1 MDVLSTFLVFFIP
14 GIPLFP
20 TSHSDADEAE
30 LFEPSN
36 HRFHKSW
43 VTQGSDGS
51 IISVKV
57 DESYDIV
64 SGSRAGFSALAS
76 GLWNDHPDSWYRL
89 EGFDFLDT
97 DKSRASGQISKKL
110 RPYLRDFKDFVKG
123 PDRKWG
129 RAIRAIHCA
138 TIGDGNLRVSISCGV
153 ITSTSIRKYFASHP
167 DRSHIATERFA
178 SELMKLDDLYCNL
191 RTRGNQKPLFLLQCQ
206 HAALN
211 IFTNFL
217 ELMAITYTHRRSRDF
232 DPRFSGLRRWQLEA
246 IMSDS
251 QLYREF
257 SDCGN
262 ELVATME
269 SLLDVVIGITEKE
282 NDVPDQQ
289 DGLLVLGKA
298 LRGCCKDIR
307 LRLSRF
313 SDGLEHSL
321 RFLSMARE
329 LNQSGNVQNLTLL
342 ATIFLPL
349 SLAAGV
355 LSMQS
360 RFKDLGTLLY
370 DFFGV
375 VVLLATIVVLF
386 LGAMFILANVKELES
401 RLLKYGVYR
410 QFGRRLL
417 LGLSALI
424 LITFGAL
431 VLSSFLVGMFKD
443 VVLGASILGYGTLVL
458 VFGPIVVGVL
468 ILGIELVMDVL
479 KGIFRS
485 LSDVITRGVNRSQKK
500 KQKDVEENPGPQQ
513 GEVEAGEKGDNSGPA
528 AEAQVQDVQG
538 VQDTTILSDENHT
551 NAVDGESSR

>member
-1 MDVLSTFLVFFIP
+1 MDVLSILVFFIP

-30 LFEPSN
+30 LFKPSH
-36 HRFHKSW
+36 HRFNKGW

-51 IISVKV
+51 NISVEI
-57 DESYDIV
+57 DESYHIARD
-64 SGSRAGFSALAS
+64 SKRGFSALVS
-76 GLWNDHPDSWYRL
+76 GLWNDNPESWYRL
-89 EGFDFLDT
+89 EGYDFLDT
-97 DKSRASGQISKKL
+97 DESRASGQNSKKS
-110 RPYLRDFKDFVKG
+110 RPYLRDLKEFVKG

-129 RAIRAIHCA
+129 RVVRAIRCIAV
-138 TIGDGNLRVSISCGV
+138 GDGNLRVLISCGI
-153 ITSTSIRKYFASHP
+153 ITSTSVRRYFTRHP

-178 SELMKLDDLYCNL
+178 SELTKLDDLYCNL
-191 RTRGNQKPLFLLQCQ
+191 RTRGNQRPLFLLQCQ

-211 IFTNFL
+211 IFTHFL
-217 ELMAITYTHRRSRDF
+217 ELMAITYTDRRSRDF
-232 DPRFSGLRRWQLEA
+232 DPRLSGLRRWQLEA

-257 SDCGN
+257 SDCGS
-262 ELVATME
+262 ELVATIE
-269 SLLDVVIGITEKE
+269 SLLDMVMGITENE
-282 NDVPDQQ
+282 NDDQKV
-289 DGLLVLGKA
+289 GLLVLDKA
-298 LRGCCKDIR
+298 LRGCCKDIK
-307 LRLSRF
+307 LRLTRF

-321 RFLSMARE
+321 KFLSMARE

-401 RLLKYGVYR
+401 RLLKYEIYR

-417 LGLSALI
+417 LSSFALI

-431 VLSSFLVGMFKD
+431 VLSSFIVGMFKD

-458 VFGPIVVGVL
+458 VFGPIVIGVL
-468 ILGIELVMDVL
+468 APGIKSIVDKLKEIFERLFDV
-479 KGIFRS
+479 
-485 LSDVITRGVNRSQKK
+485 VIRGVNRNQKK
-500 KQKDVEENPGPQQ
+500 KQKDVEKNPGPQQ
-513 GEVEAGEKGDNSGPA
+513 GEAESGEKGDDSGPA
-528 AEAQVQDVQG
+528 TEVQVQDVQG
-538 VQDTTILSDENHT
+538 VNDTTLLSDKTHT